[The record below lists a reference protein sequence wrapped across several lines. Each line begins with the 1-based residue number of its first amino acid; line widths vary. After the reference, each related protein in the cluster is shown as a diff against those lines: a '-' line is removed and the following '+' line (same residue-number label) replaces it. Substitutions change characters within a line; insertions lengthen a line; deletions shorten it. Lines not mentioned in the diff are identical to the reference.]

1 MNIDFAK
8 THIASSSNTQR
19 DDQSLGK
26 LTSAKVSLSQLKR
39 NFNGGLMKAP
49 NGSLSFKKSE
59 HIKTN
64 ESKIF
69 EKKEQ

>member
-1 MNIDFAK
+1 MNIDLAK
-8 THIASSSNTQR
+8 THIATSSNTQR

-69 EKKEQ
+69 